1 MSQCFI
7 SAPSL
12 QSSLI
17 SPSSESVTLNI
28 ETETKTFKAVACASR
43 GRDWGQD
50 HKNHETEAKIV
61 AKIFAPRL
69 V

>member
-43 GRDWGQD
+43 GRD
-50 HKNHETEAKIV
+50 
-61 AKIFAPRL
+61 
-69 V
+69 